1 MALTTQSVLARARA
15 CIRIEQAALR
25 ETARGLGPEFVATAR
40 AVDAATAAAGK
51 LVFSGVGKNA
61 PIAQKIA
68 ATFNSTGVSS
78 CFLDATQALH
88 GDLGL
93 VDEGDVVFLL
103 SNSGQSEEILRLI
116 PVLRRFGARL
126 VAFTSNPAS
135 DLARNAD
142 LRLIFRVPREAC
154 PLKLAPTASTT
165 AALALGDALAMVLL
179 ESRGLTRDDFAKY
192 HPAGNLGRVLL
203 LRVKDIM
210 RTGDRL
216 PTAPDTVT
224 TQEAILAMTRAKSGS
239 IALVAKRTGKLTG
252 ILTDGDFRRSA
263 LTGPDFLRQPVA
275 TFMTRNPKTI
285 AEDALGVDAARL
297 FEAHKIDDLIVVD
310 ARGRPVGLVDSQD
323 LPKFKIV

>member
-1 MALTTQSVLARARA
+1 MALQSKTVLARARA
-15 CIRIEQAALR
+15 CIRIEQAAL
-25 ETARGLGPEFVATAR
+25 TATGRSLGLEFVATAR
-40 AVDAATAAAGK
+40 AIDAAAAAGRK
-51 LVFSGVGKNA
+51 LIFSGVGKNA

-93 VDEGDVVFLL
+93 VDEGDVALLL
-103 SNSGQSEEILRLI
+103 SNSGQSEEIVRLL
-116 PVLRRFGARL
+116 PVLRRFGARI
-126 VAFTSNPAS
+126 VAFTSNPES

-142 LRLIFRVPREAC
+142 LRLFFRVPREAC

-179 ESRGLTRDDFAKY
+179 EARGLTRDDFARY

-224 TQEAILAMTRAKSGS
+224 TQEAILRMTKAKSGS
-239 IALVAKRTGKLTG
+239 IALVAKKTGRLTG

-263 LTGPDFLRQPVA
+263 LTGPHFLQQPVA
-275 TFMTRNPKTI
+275 TFMTRQPKVI
-285 AEDALGVDAARL
+285 AEDALGVDALRL
-297 FEAHKIDDLIVVD
+297 FEAHKIDDLIVIN
-310 ARGRPVGLVDSQD
+310 ASGAPVGLIDGQD

>member
-1 MALTTQSVLARARA
+1 MALPPKTVLARARA
-15 CIRIEQAALR
+15 CIRIERDALD
-25 ETARGLGPEFVATAR
+25 ATAR
-40 AVDAATAAAGK
+40 SLGQEFIATAQAVQEAIERGGK
-51 LVFSGVGKNA
+51 LIFSGVGKNA
-61 PIAQKIA
+61 AIAQKLA

-93 VDEGDVVFLL
+93 VDEGDLAFLL
-103 SNSGQSEEILRLI
+103 SNSGTSEEVVRLV
-116 PVLRRFGARL
+116 PLLKRFGVRI
-126 VAFTSNPAS
+126 VAFTSVADS
-135 DLARNAD
+135 ELARGAD
-142 LRLIFRVPREAC
+142 WRLLFRVPREAC

-179 ESRGLTRDDFAKY
+179 EARGLTRDDFAKF

-216 PTAPDTVT
+216 PVALDTVT

-239 IALVAKRTGKLTG
+239 IALVSRKNGRLTG

-263 LTGPDFLRQPVA
+263 LTGQGFLQKPVA
-275 TFMTRNPKTI
+275 EFMTRNPKTI
-285 AEDALGVDAARL
+285 VEDALGVDALRL
-297 FEAHKIDDLIVVD
+297 FESFKIDDLIVVNR
-310 ARGRPVGLVDSQD
+310 RGQPVGLVDTQD
-323 LPKFKIV
+323 LPKFKLM

>member
-1 MALTTQSVLARARA
+1 MALSPKSVLARARS
-15 CIRIEQAALR
+15 CLQIERKAIAA
-25 ETARGLGPEFVATAR
+25 TASGLGREFVATAR
-40 AVDAATAAAGK
+40 AVAQAAAAGRK
-51 LVFSGVGKNA
+51 LIFTGVGKSA
-61 PIAQKIA
+61 HIAGKIA

-93 VDEGDVVFLL
+93 VDEGDLAFLL
-103 SNSGQSEEILRLI
+103 SNSGQSDEILRLL
-116 PVLRRFGARL
+116 PMLRRFGVPI
-126 VAFTSNPAS
+126 VAFTSHPES

-142 LRLIFRVPREAC
+142 FRLLYRVPREAC

-179 ESRGLTRDDFAKY
+179 ESRGLTRDDFARY

-210 RTGDRL
+210 RTGARL
-216 PTAPDTVT
+216 PVARETVS

-239 IALVAKRTGKLTG
+239 IALVAPKTGVLTG

-275 TFMTRNPKTI
+275 RFMTRRPKVIT
-285 AEDALGVDAARL
+285 EEALGVEALRL
-297 FEAHKIDDLIVVD
+297 FSAHKIDDLIVVNT
-310 ARGRPVGLVDSQD
+310 RGQPVGLVDSQD
-323 LPKFKIV
+323 LPKLKIV

>member
-1 MALTTQSVLARARA
+1 MALQPKTALARARA
-15 CIRIEQAALR
+15 CIRIETAALA
-25 ETARGLGPEFVATAR
+25 ETAKSLGPEFVATAR
-40 AVDAATAAAGK
+40 AVEASSLAGAK
-51 LVFSGVGKNA
+51 LIFTGVGKNA

-93 VDEGDVVFLL
+93 VDEGDLVFLL
-103 SNSGQSEEILRLI
+103 SNSGQSEEILRLV
-116 PVLRRFGARL
+116 PVLKRFGVRI
-126 VAFTSNPAS
+126 VAFTSNAAS

-142 LRLIFRVPREAC
+142 LRLLYRVPREAC

-179 ESRGLTRDDFAKY
+179 EARGLTRDDFARY

-210 RTGDRL
+210 RTGNRL
-216 PTAPDTVT
+216 PIAPDSVS
-224 TQEAILAMTRAKSGS
+224 TQDAIFAMTRAKSGS
-239 IALVAKRTGKLTG
+239 IALVARKTGKLTG

-263 LTGPDFLRQPVA
+263 LTGSDFLRQPVS
-275 TFMTRNPKTI
+275 TFMTRQPKVI
-285 AEDALGVDAARL
+285 SQNALGVDALRM
-297 FEAHKIDDLIVVD
+297 FESHKIDDLIVID
-310 ARGRPVGLVDSQD
+310 ARGRPVGLIDGQD

>member
-1 MALTTQSVLARARA
+1 MALQPKSVLSRARS
-15 CIRIEQAALR
+15 CIRIEQDALR
-25 ETARGLGPEFVATAR
+25 ATARSLGPEFVATAR
-40 AVDAATAAAGK
+40 AVDAVSAGGGK
-51 LVFSGVGKNA
+51 LIFTGVGKNA
-61 PIAQKIA
+61 PVAQKIA

-93 VDEGDVVFLL
+93 VDEGDLALLL
-103 SNSGQSEEILRLI
+103 SNSGQSEEILRLV
-116 PVLRRFGARL
+116 PMLKRFGVRI

-135 DLARNAD
+135 DLARNAE
-142 LRLIFRVPREAC
+142 LKLLYRVPREAC

-179 ESRGLTRDDFAKY
+179 EARGLTRDDFAKY

-210 RTGDRL
+210 RTGHRL
-216 PTAPDTVT
+216 PLAAETVT
-224 TQEAILAMTRAKSGS
+224 TQEAILAMTKAKSGS
-239 IALVAKRTGKLTG
+239 LALVAKNGRLTG

-263 LTGPDFLRQPVA
+263 LTGPDFLQKPVA
-275 TFMTRNPKTI
+275 TFMTRRPKVI
-285 AEDALGVDAARL
+285 SENALGVDALRL
-297 FEAHKIDDLIVVD
+297 FEAHKIDDLIVVN
-310 ARGRPVGLVDSQD
+310 ARGQPVGLIDGQD